1 MKTLFTTKNQF
12 LKIAFICLLMSICS
26 ASNAQSI
33 LSKSIFLFDSFFQKT
48 ENRTESNNSETDD
61 LSSKILIF
69 EESLLKIKSLFYNKQ
84 DTTKINRYEK
94 VNKKFIPKEDKNQ
107 KSKSN
112 NRKSNKKKFRNCPG
126 NHEIRI

>member
-1 MKTLFTTKNQF
+1 M
-12 LKIAFICLLMSICS
+12 
-26 ASNAQSI
+26 
-33 LSKSIFLFDSFFQKT
+33 FDSFFQKA
-48 ENRTESNNSETDD
+48 ENRTESNNSEADD

-69 EESLLKIKSLFYNKQ
+69 EESLLKIKGLFYNKQ
-84 DTTKINRYEK
+84 DTTKINKYEK
-94 VNKKFIPKEDKNQ
+94 VNNKFIPKEDKDQ